1 MPDLPTPLSDEAL
14 MRLAIAEARAAEAAG
29 EVPVGALVVSPSGE
43 IVAAGNNQ
51 VLRSDDPTA
60 HAEIVALR
68 AAGLALNNYRLLMPQ
83 GGCTLYVTL
92 EPCAMCAGA
101 ILHARIAR
109 LVYAAP
115 DPKAGA
121 CGSVLSVMNH
131 PALNHRVE
139 VVSGVLASEC
149 SEMLTGFFR
158 ARRSAQSIQTAS
170 PDFASDL
177 MTEDTTN
184 GNHEEGSKEGGKE
197 VYR

>member
-101 ILHARIAR
+101 ILHARISR
-109 LVYAAP
+109 LVYAAA

-121 CGSVLSVMNH
+121 CGSVLSVINH
-131 PALNHRVE
+131 PALNHHVE
-139 VVSGVLASEC
+139 LAAGVLADEC
-149 SEMLTGFFR
+149 SVLLTSFFR
-158 ARRSAQSIQTAS
+158 ARR
-170 PDFASDL
+170 
-177 MTEDTTN
+177 
-184 GNHEEGSKEGGKE
+184 
-197 VYR
+197 